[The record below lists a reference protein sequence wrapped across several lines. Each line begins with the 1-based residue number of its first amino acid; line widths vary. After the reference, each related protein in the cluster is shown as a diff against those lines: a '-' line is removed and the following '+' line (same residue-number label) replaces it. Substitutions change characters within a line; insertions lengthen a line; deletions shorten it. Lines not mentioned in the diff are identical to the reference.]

1 MSRQDLGFFEL
12 FVSRLQGCS
21 PRTIRTTIPWGWELG
36 PCPNELHAAAQLA
49 NADPRITLARAGPSE
64 RSGERFAAVDSA
76 FARPPPSRPVRLLGW
91 FLFFQKSFP
100 RPREASALGAKP
112 RRRTSS
118 LRCKALSSA
127 IGADQA
133 PPPGKALSPWRL
145 ALAVVA
151 GAISGVVPFYG
162 PVLVFK
168 GGTYKEK
175 VSRSEF
181 TEMRTATSWSRGS

>member
-1 MSRQDLGFFEL
+1 MRQLSWRTLIPGSRWRE
-12 FVSRLQGCS
+12 R
-21 PRTIRTTIPWGWELG
+21 
-36 PCPNELHAAAQLA
+36 
-49 NADPRITLARAGPSE
+49 GPSE

-151 GAISGVVPFYG
+151 GAISGVVPFNR

-181 TEMRTATSWSRGS
+181 QNRPSSTICAKLSAPAKPFMKAIDGLMFCRLVQHR

>member
-1 MSRQDLGFFEL
+1 M
-12 FVSRLQGCS
+12 
-21 PRTIRTTIPWGWELG
+21 
-36 PCPNELHAAAQLA
+36 
-49 NADPRITLARAGPSE
+49 
-64 RSGERFAAVDSA
+64 
-76 FARPPPSRPVRLLGW
+76 
-91 FLFFQKSFP
+91 FFQKSFP
-100 RPREASALGAKP
+100 RPRETCALGAWP
-112 RRRTSS
+112 QRRTSS
-118 LRCKALSSA
+118 LRGKALSSA

-151 GAISGVVPFYG
+151 GAISGVVPFNG

-181 TEMRTATSWSRGS
+181 TGDEDGNVLESRILNDRFAPGIRVWNRTPGSAGSSCRPGGRSAAARDS